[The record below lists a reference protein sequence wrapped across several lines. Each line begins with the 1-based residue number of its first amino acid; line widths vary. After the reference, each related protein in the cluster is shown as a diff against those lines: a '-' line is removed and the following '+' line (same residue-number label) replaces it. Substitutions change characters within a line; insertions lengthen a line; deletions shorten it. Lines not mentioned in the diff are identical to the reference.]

1 MYDVNSI
8 IARLQNGE
16 SADAIA
22 NEMAAAMNEALAQV
36 QKAKE
41 DEARAAARKSA
52 IIQKMGKLMLEYMTI
67 EVPEFVDN
75 VTEEEAIEMMADAL
89 EGTVS
94 GLRSAAHVI
103 QEIEN
108 CGSKVKEAL
117 DNIDMP
123 AAKAK
128 IEVSGDKAANEIAKF
143 LRSLG
148 L

>member
-41 DEARAAARKSA
+41 DEARKAARKDA

-67 EVPEFVDN
+67 EVPEFVDS
-75 VTEEEAIEMMADAL
+75 VDEEDAIAMMADAM
-89 EGTVS
+89 EGTVA
-94 GLRSAAHVI
+94 GLRTAAHVI
-103 QEIEN
+103 QEVEN
-108 CGSKVKEAL
+108 CGTKVKEVL

>member
-22 NEMAAAMNEALAQV
+22 NEMAAAMNEALAQI

-41 DEARAAARKSA
+41 DEARKAARKDA

-67 EVPEFVDN
+67 EVPEFVEN
-75 VTEEEAIEMMADAL
+75 VTEEEAVAMMADAL

-94 GLRSAAHVI
+94 GLRSAVNVI

-108 CGSKVKEAL
+108 CGTKVKEVL

-123 AAKAK
+123 ATKAK
-128 IEVSGDKAANEIAKF
+128 IEVSGDKVANEIAKF
-143 LRSLG
+143 LRSIG